1 VIVDPDFLDHWRT
14 RMLVDAL
21 GGDESAPLYVIRVWA
36 HCQQRRGD
44 SFAMPAAGLRALCRA
59 PCGADAFEAAMVDA
73 GFIERNGQFINVPK
87 WSEKNASLIA
97 AWENGNKGGRP
108 KKEPKENPR
117 VTDQEPTANPSRTQA
132 EPIRL
137 REEQRQEEQKTKT
150 ARKRAAP
157 AVLVSLPELV
167 AEGVDEQHA
176 TDWLIARKSKGLP
189 LTPTAWAD
197 VKSEAIKARVSPGE
211 AIKAAA
217 GNGWAGFKAAWM
229 DEKPR
234 NGQHQSAYEL
244 KAADAAKWIKGTS
257 LDRSMIFDPE
267 ACDAVT
273 PALR

>member
-1 VIVDPDFLDHWRT
+1 MIVDPDFLDHWRT

-59 PCGADAFEAAMVDA
+59 PCGADEFEAAMVAA

-108 KKEPKENPR
+108 KKEPTGNPR

-137 REEQRQEEQKTKT
+137 REEQREEEPKTKT

-157 AVLVSLPELV
+157 AVLVSQSDLV
-167 AEGVDEQHA
+167 AEGVEEQHA
-176 TDWLIARKSKGLP
+176 TDWLVARKSKSLP

-197 VKSEAIKARVSPGE
+197 VKAEAIKARMSPGE

-229 DEKPR
+229 HEPSR
-234 NGQHQSAYEL
+234 NGPHQSAYEL

-267 ACDAVT
+267 ACNAVT

>member
-1 VIVDPDFLDHWRT
+1 MIVDPDFIDHWRT

-21 GGDESAPLYVIRVWA
+21 GGDECAPLYVIRVWA

-44 SFAMPAAGLRALCRA
+44 SFAMPAVGLRALCRA
-59 PCGADAFEAAMVDA
+59 PGGADEFEAAMVAA
-73 GFIERNGQFINVPK
+73 GFIERNGPHINVPK

-108 KKEPKENPR
+108 KKEPNGNPR
-117 VTDQEPTANPSRTQA
+117 VMDQEPTANPSRTQA

-137 REEQRQEEQKTKT
+137 REEQREEEPKTKT

-167 AEGVDEQHA
+167 ADGVEEQHA
-176 TDWLIARKSKGLP
+176 TDWLVTRKAKGLP

-197 VKSEAIKARVSPGE
+197 VKAEAIKARMSPGE

-229 DEKPR
+229 ANPESYRGATSPITVPSTDTRAEDF
-234 NGQHQSAYEL
+234 SASMEARKVL
-244 KAADAAKWIKGTS
+244 ATLPAWSKKVAA
-257 LDRSMIFDPE
+257 
-267 ACDAVT
+267 
-273 PALR
+273 

>member
-1 VIVDPDFLDHWRT
+1 MIVDPDFLDHWRT

-59 PCGADAFEAAMVDA
+59 PGSADEFEAAMVA
-73 GFIERNGQFINVPK
+73 SGFIERDGPCINVPK

-117 VTDQEPTANPSRTQA
+117 VTETKPTANPSETQA

-137 REEQRQEEQKTKT
+137 REEQRTEEQQSKTKT

-157 AVLVSLPELV
+157 AVLVSLPDLV
-167 AEGVDEQHA
+167 ADGVEEQHA
-176 TDWLIARKSKGLP
+176 TDWLVARKAKSLP

-197 VKSEAIKARVSPGE
+197 VKSEAIKARMTPGE

-229 DEKPR
+229 HEPAR
-234 NGQHQSAYEL
+234 NGPVSFAAA
-244 KAADAAKWIKGTS
+244 KAAENGKWLKGTS
-257 LDRSMIFDPE
+257 LDPDFIDMESGNGPQFAIR
-267 ACDAVT
+267 
-273 PALR
+273 